1 MTDREEDAVVEDLG
15 ASAVAVH
22 TREIAHVVAV
32 SLQPPDHRVLG
43 VEDKILGTCGAG
55 VEGAIVADL
64 IGTARVGAGPSHVE
78 AVAAIVVI
86 GLPGRIGRLEQQV
99 GVAVVVADDEDDM
112 ARARYPALAHEPG
125 DVDPRRRV
133 SWDRPRRRFA
143 PVAAVDESSLVVG
156 QAVWLVLRQ
165 RHRRSDRRHF
175 ASPHPAV
182 VAQPIDVEPI
192 GAGVGIDLEVD
203 GLPLIDADVRGE
215 ALDAR
220 SASAADVLLAG
231 RVPRFG
237 VLTHDRVED
246 GRIAGSRQ
254 HLFP

>member
-1 MTDREEDAVVEDLG
+1 M
-15 ASAVAVH
+15 S
-22 TREIAHVVAV
+22 
-32 SLQPPDHRVLG
+32 P
-43 VEDKILGTCGAG
+43 
-55 VEGAIVADL
+55 
-64 IGTARVGAGPSHVE
+64 
-78 AVAAIVVI
+78 
-86 GLPGRIGRLEQQV
+86 
-99 GVAVVVADDEDDM
+99 
-112 ARARYPALAHEPG
+112 
-125 DVDPRRRV
+125 
-133 SWDRPRRRFA
+133 
-143 PVAAVDESSLVVG
+143 
-156 QAVWLVLRQ
+156 VWLSVRQSGWQ